1 MSKIEINEYVRTNK
15 GRIGKVAEIRLGFNK
30 DLQVYQDIYIL
41 DNGLWTILDY
51 IVKHS
56 KQLIDLIEV
65 GDIVKDKYNKSEV
78 AFVENDKIYCNDYN
92 LDDSLITLREQD
104 IKAIL
109 TKESYMANC
118 YKVGG
123 EDE

>member
-51 IVKHS
+51 IANHS
-56 KQLIDLIEV
+56 KQLIDLI
-65 GDIVKDKYNKSEV
+65 
-78 AFVENDKIYCNDYN
+78 
-92 LDDSLITLREQD
+92 
-104 IKAIL
+104 
-109 TKESYMANC
+109 
-118 YKVGG
+118 KVRRFCKWI
-123 EDE
+123 